1 MRYVIAESVSEALQ
15 ALAEAEG
22 KAMVMAG
29 GTDLVLDAQSGKK
42 PAEVFVDVTRI
53 PGMGEIREENGW
65 IVVGA
70 AATLTEI
77 AHSPIIQKYYPSLA
91 RGCRTVGSLQIRNVA
106 TLIGNVVSAQPAAD
120 GAMALAP
127 LDPRFEVAGPE
138 GVRTLNMEEMYSGFG
153 RSAVDSRRELVTCV
167 RIPVPQ
173 DREAAA
179 FVRLELRKSLS
190 LPMLNAAAMARIVDG
205 KAEMVRITMGPVGVG
220 PKRAKKAEEWLTGRP
235 WTEENLRTA
244 AAMTL
249 EDAAPRSNPLRGSKE
264 YREQTLPVIV
274 RRALESI
281 GRQLGVEGMEVE
293 A

>member
-1 MRYVIAESVSEALQ
+1 MKYVIASSVSEAIRE
-15 ALAEAEG
+15 LAEAEG
-22 KAMVMAG
+22 TAMIMAG

-42 PAEVFVDVTRI
+42 PAEVFVDITRI
-53 PGMGEIREENGW
+53 PGMGEIREEQNR
-65 IVVGA
+65 IVIGA

-77 AHSPIIQKYYPSLA
+77 AHSPLVGRYYPSLA
-91 RGCRTVGSLQIRNVA
+91 QGCRTVGSLQIRNIA
-106 TLIGNVVSAQPAAD
+106 TLVGNVVSAQPAAD

-127 LDPRFEVAGPE
+127 LAPE
-138 GVRTLNMEEMYSGFG
+138 FVVEGEGGTRILSMEEMYAGFG
-153 RSAVDSRRELVTCV
+153 RSAIDSRRELVTKV
-167 RIPVPQ
+167 RIPIPQ
-173 DREAAA
+173 KNEAAA

-190 LPMLNAAAMARIVDG
+190 LPMLNAAAMARIAGG

-220 PKRAKKAEEWLTGRP
+220 PKRAAKAEQWLMGRP
-235 WTEENLRTA
+235 WTAENLRTA

-281 GRQLGVEGMEVE
+281 GRQLGIGEEEVVR
-293 A
+293 